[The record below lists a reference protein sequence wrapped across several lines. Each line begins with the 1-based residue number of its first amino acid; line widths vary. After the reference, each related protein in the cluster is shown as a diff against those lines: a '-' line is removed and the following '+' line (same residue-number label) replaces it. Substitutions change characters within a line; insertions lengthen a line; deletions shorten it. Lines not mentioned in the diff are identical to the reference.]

1 MAGNKCRRF
10 FKGVG
15 AALLTLAL
23 MACAYA
29 AAVLLRTPESGQG
42 DGWQV
47 IEEQETVGPLQAG
60 STGDPQALARLF
72 GAALPF
78 LPGAAATGTAQN
90 TQYDGALARLATLE
104 YAGLTISAVRPA
116 AAAPLLL
123 RGELRVDLAGGL
135 TLLNHPAML
144 AGRDGAWCLYFSG
157 GDAAYA
163 IYAPQATREEF
174 LALLDRIQQTGNE
187 I

>member
-72 GAALPF
+72 GAELPF
-78 LPGAAATGTAQN
+78 LPGAAAAGTAQN
-90 TQYDGALARLATLE
+90 TQFDGALARLATLE

-123 RGELRVDLAGGL
+123 HGELSVDLRSDL
-135 TLLNHPAML
+135 SVLNLPAVL
-144 AGRDGAWCLYFSG
+144 AHRENAYCLYFSN
-157 GDAAYA
+157 DAAAYA
-163 IYAPQATREEF
+163 VYAPNAPKEDF
-174 LALLDRIQQTGNE
+174 LALIGRLSAVH
-187 I
+187 

>member
-23 MACAYA
+23 TACAYT

-60 STGDPQALARLF
+60 STGEARGF
-72 GAALPF
+72 
-78 LPGAAATGTAQN
+78 
-90 TQYDGALARLATLE
+90 RRSRK
-104 YAGLTISAVRPA
+104 GLRPAPAPAVHPRPRAPAPA
-116 AAAPLLL
+116 AAPCKIPPNA
-123 RGELRVDLAGGL
+123 VK
-135 TLLNHPAML
+135 
-144 AGRDGAWCLYFSG
+144 
-157 GDAAYA
+157 
-163 IYAPQATREEF
+163 
-174 LALLDRIQQTGNE
+174 
-187 I
+187 